1 MSEASSDSGKQSTIQ
16 GVKVN
21 QHYKVLISKPG
32 IDGHWRGAIVV
43 ATALRDAGMEVI
55 FAGNQTPAEIAE
67 TALQEDAQV
76 VGLSIL
82 SAGHMRLVPETVRLL
97 KQKGLED
104 VLIIVGGTIP
114 RQDIGPL
121 KEAGVDEV
129 FLPGTRTDAIARY
142 IQQRMAEKG
151 TSG

>member
-1 MSEASSDSGKQSTIQ
+1 M
-16 GVKVN
+16 N
-21 QHYKVLISKPG
+21 QRYKVLISKPG

-67 TALQEDAQV
+67 TALQEDVQV

-97 KQKGLED
+97 RQKGLED
-104 VLIIVGGTIP
+104 VLVLVGGTIP
-114 RQDIGPL
+114 RQDIAPL

-129 FLPGTRTDAIARY
+129 FLPGTRTDAIALY
-142 IQQRMAEKG
+142 VKDKMEGKG
-151 TSG
+151 SQG

>member
-1 MSEASSDSGKQSTIQ
+1 M
-16 GVKVN
+16 N
-21 QHYKVLISKPG
+21 QPYKVLISKPG

-43 ATALRDAGMEVI
+43 ATALRDAGMEVV

-82 SAGHMRLVPETVRLL
+82 SAGHMRLVPETLRLL
-97 KQKGLED
+97 KQKGMDD
-104 VLIIVGGTIP
+104 VLVLVGGTIP
-114 RQDIGPL
+114 RQDIAPL

-129 FLPGTRTDAIARY
+129 FLPGTRTENIVKYVREK
-142 IQQRMAEKG
+142 MAERG
-151 TSG
+151 AQG

>member
-1 MSEASSDSGKQSTIQ
+1 MNGR
-16 GVKVN
+16 
-21 QHYKVLISKPG
+21 YKVLISKPG

-82 SAGHMRLVPETVRLL
+82 SAGHMRLIPETVRLL
-97 KQKGLED
+97 RQKGMED
-104 VLIIVGGTIP
+104 VLVLVGGTIP
-114 RQDIGPL
+114 RQDIAPL
-121 KEAGVDEV
+121 KEAGVHEV
-129 FLPGTRTDAIARY
+129 FLPGTRVESIVKYVREK
-142 IQQRMAEKG
+142 MAERG
-151 TSG
+151 AGG